1 MGGMRKKNRAERRK
15 VSVRAGVAVVGAAA
29 FLSVAFEGGAAAN
42 ENGGLGPRLRANV
55 VEPSEISEKNGFAGL
70 REIGGANDATAA
82 INRVESANFAGYS
95 SDVDFGECK
104 SAVFGQ
110 TRLVGR
116 SEPDGLLS
124 VETPVETPT
133 PKTTVETSGENGE
146 AGGTGEETSRL
157 KTPILRDE
165 PTSSKRNGGSLG
177 NALVSTFGALAVV
190 LGAFFAL
197 VAFLRRTGVK
207 NGGVGSALEVVDS
220 LAVGDKARLL
230 TIRWGNRLILAAKTP
245 EKIAPLA
252 EIADVDE
259 ANAMLAEIER
269 RKETAATGGVGAKT
283 AAIWKRGRDA
293 AVAWRTS
300 LGPKG
305 RRQ

>member
-1 MGGMRKKNRAERRK
+1 MRKIKRAKRRK
-15 VSVRAGVAVVGAAA
+15 ISVGTGVAVVGAAA
-29 FLSVAFEGGAAAN
+29 FFVAIFENGAAAN
-42 ENGGLGPRLRANV
+42 ENGGFWPRWGANAV
-55 VEPSEISEKNGFAGL
+55 STSEINEKNGFAGTPKV
-70 REIGGANDATAA
+70 GGESDATAA
-82 INRVESANFAGYS
+82 RNRVESASFADYFLNA
-95 SDVDFGECK
+95 DFNERK
-104 SAVFGQ
+104 SAVDGE
-110 TRLVGR
+110 TRLVAW
-116 SEPDGLLS
+116 SEPDAAPLS
-124 VETPVETPT
+124 VERPVETPT
-133 PKTTVETSGENGE
+133 PETPVATNGENGE
-146 AGGTGEETSRL
+146 TAKNGEDASRS

-207 NGGVGSALEVVDS
+207 NGVGGSALEVVDS

-252 EIADVDE
+252 EIADFEE

-269 RKETAATGGVGAKT
+269 RKETAATGDVGAKA
-283 AAIWKRGRDA
+283 AAIWRRGRA
-293 AVAWRTS
+293 ASSVWRTAF
-300 LGPKG
+300 KAEG
-305 RRQ
+305 RR